1 MRTYDEMMRLILD
14 LAINDE
20 RIRAVTMEGSRANKN
35 AVHDRYSDFD
45 ICYVVKDIREFTGD
59 KDWIRYFGEMLILQC
74 PEDWHDHPYDYEGRE
89 NFTYLMQ
96 FADGNRIDLTLI
108 DITNIAGPVSYTHL
122 SGAYRFDLGKRTIC
136 QKQGYGEGEACL

>member
-45 ICYVVKDIREFTGD
+45 ICYVVRDIREFTGD
-59 KDWIRYFGEMLILQC
+59 
-74 PEDWHDHPYDYEGRE
+74 GRS
-89 NFTYLMQ
+89 
-96 FADGNRIDLTLI
+96 RI
-108 DITNIAGPVSYTHL
+108 
-122 SGAYRFDLGKRTIC
+122 
-136 QKQGYGEGEACL
+136 